1 MTLADTKDDKIKR
14 DEEAIDASKAPLIEH
29 LIELRTRLIKAM
41 LGFLVCF
48 ILSFVFAKQVFQI
61 LMLPYEWAADY
72 LKIPRSEVRLIYT
85 APLEYFFTQLKIG
98 MFGGAFLAFPVI
110 AIQLYKFVAP
120 GLYSHEKDA
129 FRPYLIWTP
138 ICFFAGG
145 LFVVLFVMRALMLFS
160 LGMQQ
165 APTDTAAAIQYLGRV
180 EDYLSLIMTLVFA
193 FGISF
198 QLPVIIALLG
208 QIGLVDTKFLRAQ
221 RRYFIVIAFI
231 IAAVLT
237 PPDVISQLSLAIPL
251 CLLYEV
257 GIFVVGRMEKGMVDS
272 EAEAE
277 EEAAKEAAKQA
288 AAEAE
293 AAAAAAAAA
302 AATPPVDPAP
312 LAIEHKPGDPP
323 PEPPKTG
330 A

>member
-1 MTLADTKDDKIKR
+1 MTPAPTKEDKIKA
-14 DEEAIDASKAPLIEH
+14 DEDAIEASKAPLIDH

-41 LGFLVCF
+41 LGFIVCF
-48 ILSFVFAKQVFQI
+48 IFAFVFSKQVFQI
-61 LMLPYEWAADY
+61 LVLPYEWAADY
-72 LKIPRSEVRLIYT
+72 LNIPRQEVRLIYT

-110 AIQLYKFVAP
+110 AIQIYKFVAP

-145 LFVVLFVMRALMLFS
+145 IFVLVFVMRALMLFS

-165 APTDTAAAIQYLGRV
+165 APSDTATAIQYLGRV

-198 QLPVIIALLG
+198 QLPVVIALLG
-208 QIGLVDTKFLRAQ
+208 QIGVIDTEFLRTK
-221 RRYFIVIAFI
+221 RRYFIVLAFI
-231 IAAVLT
+231 LAAVLT

-251 CLLYEV
+251 MGLYEI
-257 GIFVVGRMEKGMVDS
+257 GIWVVSRMEKRR
-272 EAEAE
+272 
-277 EEAAKEAAKQA
+277 
-288 AAEAE
+288 AAED
-293 AAAAAAAAA
+293 AASQDGEDGEKAA
-302 AATPPVDPAP
+302 PVP
-312 LAIEHKPGDPP
+312 
-323 PEPPKTG
+323 
-330 A
+330 

>member
-1 MTLADTKDDKIKR
+1 MTLADSKDDKLTA
-14 DEEAIDASKAPLIEH
+14 DEAAIEASKAPLIDH
-29 LIELRTRLIKAM
+29 LIELRSRLIKAM

-48 ILSFVFAKQVFQI
+48 ILSFFFAKQIFQI
-61 LMLPYEWAADY
+61 LVLPYEWAADY
-72 LKIPRSEVRLIYT
+72 LKIPRNEVRLIYT
-85 APLEYFFTQLKIG
+85 APLEYFFTQLKIA

-138 ICFFAGG
+138 VCFFAGG
-145 LFVVLFVMRALMLFS
+145 LFVLVFVMRALMLFS

-165 APTDTAAAIQYLGRV
+165 APSDTATAIQYLGRV

-208 QIGLVDTKFLRAQ
+208 QIGVVDTAFLKSK
-221 RRYFIVIAFI
+221 RRYFIVVAFVL
-231 IAAVLT
+231 AAVLT

-257 GIFVVGRMEKGMVDS
+257 GILIVGRIEKRRA
-272 EAEAE
+272 AED
-277 EEAAKEAAKQA
+277 AAKA
-288 AAEAE
+288 AAEKAE
-293 AAAAAAAAA
+293 ADKDGE
-302 AATPPVDPAP
+302 AATPTV
-312 LAIEHKPGDPP
+312 
-323 PEPPKTG
+323 
-330 A
+330 

>member
-1 MTLADTKDDKIKR
+1 MTLADSKEDKLKA
-14 DEEAIDASKAPLIEH
+14 DEAAIEASKAPLIEH
-29 LIELRTRLIKAM
+29 LIELRSRLIKA
-41 LGFLVCF
+41 LIGFVFCF
-48 ILSFVFAKQVFQI
+48 ILSFIFAKQIFQI
-61 LMLPYEWAADY
+61 LVLPYEWAADY

-138 ICFFAGG
+138 ICFFTGG
-145 LFVVLFVMRALMLFS
+145 IFVLVFVMRALMLFS

-165 APTDTAAAIQYLGRV
+165 APAEGATAIQYLGRV
-180 EDYLSLIMTLVFA
+180 EDYLSLIMTLIFA

-208 QIGLVDTKFLRAQ
+208 QIGVVDTGFLKKQ

-251 CLLYEV
+251 CLLYEI
-257 GIFVVGRMEKGMVDS
+257 GILVVGRIEKRRALEDAHRDDDEDEGDGRTETPDPTS
-272 EAEAE
+272 
-277 EEAAKEAAKQA
+277 KP
-288 AAEAE
+288 
-293 AAAAAAAAA
+293 
-302 AATPPVDPAP
+302 AT
-312 LAIEHKPGDPP
+312 
-323 PEPPKTG
+323 
-330 A
+330 

>member
-1 MTLADTKDDKIKR
+1 MTLADSKEDKLKA
-14 DEEAIDASKAPLIEH
+14 DEAAIEASKAPLIEH
-29 LIELRTRLIKAM
+29 LIELRSRLIKA
-41 LGFLVCF
+41 LIGFVFCF
-48 ILSFVFAKQVFQI
+48 ILSFIFAKQIFQI
-61 LMLPYEWAADY
+61 LVLPYEWAADY

-138 ICFFAGG
+138 ICFFTGG
-145 LFVVLFVMRALMLFS
+145 IFVLVFVMRALMLFS

-165 APTDTAAAIQYLGRV
+165 APAEGATAIQYLGRV
-180 EDYLSLIMTLVFA
+180 EDYLSLIMTLIFA

-208 QIGLVDTKFLRAQ
+208 QIGVVDTAFLKKQ

-251 CLLYEV
+251 CLLYEI
-257 GIFVVGRMEKGMVDS
+257 GILVVGRIEKRRALEDALRDDDEDEGDGKT
-272 EAEAE
+272 EAPDPTS
-277 EEAAKEAAKQA
+277 KP
-288 AAEAE
+288 
-293 AAAAAAAAA
+293 
-302 AATPPVDPAP
+302 AT
-312 LAIEHKPGDPP
+312 
-323 PEPPKTG
+323 
-330 A
+330 

>member
-1 MTLADTKDDKIKR
+1 MTLADTKEDKLKR

-29 LIELRTRLIKAM
+29 LIELRSRLIKAM

-110 AIQLYKFVAP
+110 AVQLYKFVAP

-208 QIGLVDTKFLRAQ
+208 QIGLVDTKFLKAQ

-231 IAAVLT
+231 VAAVLT

-251 CLLYEV
+251 CLLYEI
-257 GIFVVGRMEKGMVDS
+257 GILVVGRIEKGMVDS
-272 EAEAE
+272 EPHLDENNE
-277 EEAAKEAAKQA
+277 DP
-288 AAEAE
+288 
-293 AAAAAAAAA
+293 
-302 AATPPVDPAP
+302 ATKPVDPVP
-312 LAIEHKPGDPP
+312 PGETPP
-323 PEPPKTG
+323 PAATGGEPPKPV

>member
-1 MTLADTKDDKIKR
+1 MTAAPSKDDRLKT
-14 DEEAIDASKAPLIEH
+14 DEDAIEASKAPLIDH
-29 LIELRTRLIKAM
+29 LIELRTRLIRAM

-48 ILSFVFAKQVFQI
+48 IFSFAFSKQIFQI
-61 LMLPYEWAADY
+61 LVLPYEWAADY
-72 LKIPRSEVRLIYT
+72 LSIPRADVRLIYT

-145 LFVVLFVMRALMLFS
+145 IFVLVFVMRALMLFS
-160 LGMQQ
+160 LSMQQ
-165 APTDTAAAIQYLGRV
+165 APSDTATAIQYLGRV
-180 EDYLSLIMTLVFA
+180 EDYLSLIMTLIFA

-208 QIGLVDTKFLRAQ
+208 QIGVVTADFLRTK
-221 RRYFIVIAFI
+221 RRYFIVLAFVL
-231 IAAVLT
+231 AAVLT

-251 CLLYEV
+251 CGLYEISIWIV
-257 GIFVVGRMEKGMVDS
+257 QRMEKRRA
-272 EAEAE
+272 AERAE
-277 EEAAKEAAKQA
+277 ED
-288 AAEAE
+288 AAEARDE
-293 AAAAAAAAA
+293 A
-302 AATPPVDPAP
+302 PA
-312 LAIEHKPGDPP
+312 KPA
-323 PEPPKTG
+323 E
-330 A
+330 